1 MKLNLLFSAAVA
13 AMLLGACNNQ
23 NPTDN
28 ATAEASATTASTD
41 EHAGHADMAADG
53 AGSGAT
59 ASLTG
64 AMAKMMQQ
72 MHAFKPAGNKDH
84 DFAHHMMVHHQGAV
98 DMAEVLL
105 KEGKDA
111 TLRQMAEKILADQKK
126 EIGQLEAVATRL
138 DRAAKNYDPSNPQDP
153 FQAAMTASMKPMMA
167 PMTPSGDVDRDFAM
181 MMTVHH
187 QSAVDMAQ
195 LEVAQGTDAEL
206 KKMAQ
211 QMITEQQKEIQQ
223 FNDWL
228 KQHGGAGMSKATS
241 AVYECPMGCE
251 GSRSTKPGKCPVCE
265 MDLVKKS

>member
-23 NPTDN
+23 NTTDN
-28 ATAEASATTASTD
+28 ATTAAPATTVATD
-41 EHAGHADMAADG
+41 EHAGHDMTTAADA
-53 AGSGAT
+53 AGGAT

-72 MHAFKPAGNKDH
+72 MHAFQPAGNKDH
-84 DFAHHMMVHHQGAV
+84 DFAHHMMAHHQGAV
-98 DMAEVLL
+98 DMAQVLL

-111 TLRQMAEKILADQKK
+111 TLRQMAEKIMADQKK
-126 EIGQLEAVATRL
+126 EIQQLEAVATRL
-138 DRAAKNYDPSNPQDP
+138 DGAAKNYDPSNPQDP
-153 FQAAMTASMKPMMA
+153 FQAGMTASMKTMMA
-167 PMTPSGDVDRDFAM
+167 PMTPTGDVDRDFATM
-181 MMTVHH
+181 MVAHH

-206 KKMAQ
+206 RKMAQ
-211 QMITEQQKEIQQ
+211 KMIAEQQREIQQ

-228 KQHGGAGMSKATS
+228 KQHGASKATS

-251 GSRSTKPGKCPVCE
+251 GSRSPKPGKCPVCA
-265 MDLVKKS
+265 MDLVKKA